1 MPLYKTITVNSATKV
16 LIWKIEES
24 FDTLLKNIELSTKN
38 TDRLNSMKSILHQ
51 KGFLS
56 IRHLLAIEGYT
67 DYDLYYDTNGKPHLK
82 DGLYISITH
91 SFIFSAIILSDIKV
105 GIDVEKKRD
114 KILRIAHKFTF
125 FKNLD
130 KLSLISKIRK
140 LTIIWC
146 AKESLYKSFNR
157 VGLTF
162 LNHIHVEDFNLY
174 QNETTAIVNFDNK
187 IESYHIWFQ
196 EFEDFTCAY
205 SLINNKIDES
215 II

>member
-24 FDTLLKNIELSTKN
+24 FDTLLKNIELTAKN
-38 TDRLNSMKSILHQ
+38 TGRLNGMKSIHHQ

-82 DGLYISITH
+82 NELNISITH

-114 KILRIAHKFTF
+114 KILRIAHKFTSV
-125 FKNLD
+125 KNFD
-130 KLSLISKIRK
+130 KSSLTTKIRK
-140 LTIIWC
+140 LTAIWC
-146 AKESLYKSFNR
+146 AKESLYKGFNSA
-157 VGLTF
+157 GLSF
-162 LNHIHVEDFNLY
+162 LNHIHVEDFGLD
-174 QNETTAIVNFDNK
+174 QKGTTAIADFNNK
-187 IESYHIWFQ
+187 TESYNVRFN
-196 EFEDFTCAY
+196 EFEGFTCAY
-205 SLINNKIDES
+205 ALINNKN
-215 II
+215 